1 MNVTKYSIEVISI
14 RRFTDKELMI
24 LVKLADDKGHA
35 LWDLEQR
42 TGISKGNLKPKMDR
56 LFEKRAIYKGAI
68 RKTRNKSTGHPN
80 DAEKP
85 YYIRPQS
92 YFFIR
97 EELHSSLIDIQT
109 KLRRRYELGQT
120 SDDNEKIKKLKKK
133 LDLYRNLLSEF
144 DYWFDILKNRP
155 PIDHRLNSEDDQTER
170 ASEKPED
177 TCFEF
182 LFDTPAGLELNRIII
197 KIIPYCRSRE
207 MALCATL
214 EARPDL
220 YTVHEVWSRGN
231 ILMPPKQA

>member
-1 MNVTKYSIEVISI
+1 VISI

-24 LVKLADDKGHA
+24 LTKLADDKGHA

-42 TGISKGNLKPKMDR
+42 TSISKGNLKPKIDC
-56 LFEKRAIYKGAI
+56 LIEKRTIYKGAI

-80 DAEKP
+80 NVEKP

-97 EELHSSLIDIQT
+97 EELHSSLIDIQS
-109 KLRRRYELGQT
+109 KLRHRYELGQT
-120 SDDNEKIKKLKKK
+120 SDDNEKNKKLKKK

-144 DYWFDILKNRP
+144 DYWFELLKNRP

-170 ASEKPED
+170 VSEKPED

-182 LFDTPAGLELNRIII
+182 LFDTPAGVELSRIII
-197 KIIPYCRSRE
+197 KIIPYCKTRE
-207 MALCATL
+207 MALCAAL

-220 YTVHEVWSRGN
+220 YTVHEVWSKGN